1 MTELSFIAT
10 KKKAREQLQRA
21 VFGRGKA
28 LGVLCSVLLVHP
40 PLQEIGRSTALQ
52 NGPQFLVRFRTAVI
66 TRD

>member
-28 LGVLCSVLLVHP
+28 LGVLCPVLLVHP
-40 PLQEIGRSTALQ
+40 PLREIGRSKYAGCEKSHPNSGHL
-52 NGPQFLVRFRTAVI
+52 L
-66 TRD
+66 